1 MNSRR
6 VVVLLGVLLLW
17 PNAAFAAKG
26 WWGWLEELS
35 GPGPFRGYVVS
46 FPVLCV
52 RDGELIPCYK
62 ELPPNSTAED
72 AAKFRPKRM
81 IYVSVGSLG
90 SDNHLRF
97 KDLPD
102 TPENRREVNVLQ
114 VSGLYMFRLHP
125 AVDVGAGAG
134 TMRLSGMSHDDFDPI
149 WRFTLVPATVAV
161 RPFALVNQWKDN
173 RWAGLVRGE
182 LETSFVTQGFTA
194 EEFGAPASTF
204 KTGPEFLT
212 RAAVVID
219 LGVFVW
225 GWK

>member
-1 MNSRR
+1 MHCRR
-6 VVVLLGVLLLW
+6 VVVLLALLTLW
-17 PNAAFAAKG
+17 PSAAFAAKG

-35 GPGPFRGYVVS
+35 GPGPFRGYVLS

-52 RDGELIPCYK
+52 RDGQLVPCYK
-62 ELPPNSTAED
+62 QLPPHSTED
-72 AAKFRPKRM
+72 DAVKFRPKRM
-81 IYVSVGSLG
+81 VYVSVGSLG
-90 SDNHLRF
+90 SDDHLRF

-134 TMRLSGMSHDDFDPI
+134 TMRLSGEGFDAI
-149 WRFTLVPATVAV
+149 WRFTLVPTSVAV
-161 RPFALVNQWKDN
+161 RPFAFVKEWKDS
-173 RWAGLVRGE
+173 RWAGMIRGE
-182 LETSFVTQGFTA
+182 LETSFVTAGFTA
-194 EEFGAPASTF
+194 EQFGTPASSF

-225 GWK
+225 GW